1 MNAGSRR
8 SADSSLGY
16 PLDRRTF
23 LRQVS
28 VLAAGLPLVAALE
41 RGAKASGSRASG
53 SGAVVE
59 TIAGKVRGTAADG
72 VNIFLGVPYG
82 APTGGP
88 NRFMPPREP
97 EPWAGVRDASD
108 FGPIAAQLPP
118 EVSRAALA
126 ESIFGPGKPFSIFL
140 IPDVPDREDCLVL
153 NLYTPGVNDGR
164 KRPVMVWLHGGGG
177 FAGGSADEPAYRGAN
192 LAKRG
197 DVVVVGVNHRLNA
210 FGYTYLGELGGP
222 EFADSGNAG
231 MLDIVQALR
240 WLRDNIE
247 RFGGDPNRVMIFGES
262 GGGAKVSTLLA
273 MPSAKGLFHRA
284 AIQSGPGLTMLER
297 GQASKLAELLLAE
310 LALKRTQL
318 HKLQE
323 LPHKRLLAAY
333 YAVLDKIPP
342 ATLAGGPQGFA
353 PVVDGKS
360 LPRHPFNPDASP
372 VGADVPVLVGYT
384 RTEATFFLASDP
396 SARAMTEE
404 GLQKRTKDL
413 FGDAA
418 GRVVELYRKT
428 NPGLSPYELFVLIST
443 DSDIGIGSIRL
454 AERKA
459 ASGKAPVYLYN
470 FNWETPVAGL
480 KSPHTIDIPFV
491 FNNITI
497 GRPLVGDSPQARSL
511 AEKVCDAW
519 VAFARTGDPNTRSL
533 PFWRPYTAKDRYTIL
548 FNNESKV
555 QKDPIRDKRLL
566 LEEVKPA

>member
-1 MNAGSRR
+1 M
-8 SADSSLGY
+8 
-16 PLDRRTF
+16 
-23 LRQVS
+23 
-28 VLAAGLPLVAALE
+28 VAALGRAAE
-41 RGAKASGSRASG
+41 ASGSE
-53 SGAVVE
+53 AVVE
-59 TIAGKVRGTAADG
+59 TTAGKVRGKAADG
-72 VNIFLGVPYG
+72 VNVFLGVPYG
-82 APTGGP
+82 APTGGT

-97 EPWAGVRDASD
+97 ESWAGVRDALAD
-108 FGPIAAQLPP
+108 GPIAAQWHP
-118 EVSRAALA
+118 ESTPAAVA

-140 IPDVPDREDCLVL
+140 TPNVPDREDCLVL
-153 NLYTPGVNDGR
+153 NVYTPGVNDGR

-177 FAGGSADEPAYRGAN
+177 FAGGSASEPIYRGAN

-210 FGYTYLGELGGP
+210 FGYTYLGELGGA
-222 EFADSGNAG
+222 EFADSGNVG

-240 WLRDNIE
+240 WVRGNIE
-247 RFGGDPNRVMIFGES
+247 RFGGDPKTVMIFGES

-284 AIQSGPGLTMLER
+284 AIQSGPGLKMMER
-297 GQASKLAELLLAE
+297 EQATKVAELLLAE

-318 HKLQE
+318 RELQK
-323 LPHKRLLAAY
+323 LPHKRLLVAY
-333 YAVLDKIPP
+333 FAVLDKIPP
-342 ATLAGGPQGFA
+342 GTPGGGPQGFA

-360 LPRHPFNPDASP
+360 LPRHPFHPDASP
-372 VGADVPVLVGYT
+372 VGADVPVVVGYT

-396 SARAMTEE
+396 SAPEMTAE

-443 DSDIGIGSIRL
+443 DSEMGIGSIRL

-480 KSPHTIDIPFV
+480 KSPHTIDVPFV
-491 FNNITI
+491 FNNIAI
-497 GRPLVGDSPQARSL
+497 GKPLVGDSPQARAL

-519 VAFARTGDPNTRSL
+519 VAFARTGDPNTAAL
-533 PFWRPYTAKDRYTIL
+533 PHWHPYTAKDRYTML

-555 QKDPIRDKRLL
+555 EKDPVRQKRLL
-566 LEEVKPA
+566 LDEVKPA

>member
-1 MNAGSRR
+1 MNARRRR
-8 SADSSLGY
+8 SGNSRLPYA
-16 PLDRRTF
+16 PDRRTF
-23 LRQVS
+23 LRHAS
-28 VLAAGLPLVAALE
+28 ALAAGVPVALGRAA
-41 RGAKASGSRASG
+41 GASASEP
-53 SGAVVE
+53 VVE
-59 TIAGKVRGTAADG
+59 TTAGKVLGKAVDG
-72 VNIFLGVPYG
+72 VNVFLGVPYG
-82 APTGGP
+82 APTGGN

-97 EPWAGVRDASD
+97 ESWAGVRHALKD
-108 FGPIAAQLPP
+108 GPIAAQLHP
-118 EVSRAALA
+118 ETTRADLA

-140 IPDVPDREDCLVL
+140 VPDVPDREDCLVL
-153 NLYTPGVNDGR
+153 NVYTPGVTDGR
-164 KRPVMVWLHGGGG
+164 KRPVMVWIHGGGG
-177 FAGGSADEPAYRGAN
+177 FAGGSASEPAYRGFN

-210 FGYTYLGELGGP
+210 FGYTYLGELGGA

-240 WLRDNIE
+240 WVRDNIE
-247 RFGGDPNRVMIFGES
+247 RFGGDPTAVMIFGES
-262 GGGAKVSTLLA
+262 GGGAKVSALLA

-284 AIQSGPGLTMLER
+284 AIQSGPGLKIMER
-297 GQASKLAELLLAE
+297 EQATKVAELLLAE

-318 HKLQE
+318 RELQK
-323 LPHKRLLAAY
+323 LPHKRLLVAY
-333 YAVLDKIPP
+333 YSVLDKLPP
-342 ATLAGGPQGFA
+342 ATRGDPQGFA

-360 LPRHPFNPDASP
+360 LPRHPFHPDASP
-372 VGADVPVLVGYT
+372 VGVDVPVVVGYT

-396 SARAMTEE
+396 SAPKLTEE
-404 GLQKRTKDL
+404 GLHKGTKDL

-480 KSPHTIDIPFV
+480 KSPHTIDLPFV
-491 FNNITI
+491 FNNIAI
-497 GRPLVGDSPQARSL
+497 GKPLVGDSPEARVL

-519 VAFARTGDPNTRSL
+519 VAFARTGDPNTAAL
-533 PFWRPYTAKDRYTIL
+533 PHWHPYTAKDRYTML

-555 QKDPIRDKRLL
+555 EKDPVREKRLL
-566 LEEVKPA
+566 LDELKPA